1 MAKRVY
7 GKNYK
12 RKKGLQLVANS
23 KTFFFYSAR
32 LCSTGQQLLQL
43 QDSLNKSSI
52 CFLLI
57 FIHIHIVHEKKKY
70 RKKLITLCF
79 ISERLSN

>member
-57 FIHIHIVHEKKKY
+57 LFIYILFMKRKNTEK
-70 RKKLITLCF
+70 
-79 ISERLSN
+79 N